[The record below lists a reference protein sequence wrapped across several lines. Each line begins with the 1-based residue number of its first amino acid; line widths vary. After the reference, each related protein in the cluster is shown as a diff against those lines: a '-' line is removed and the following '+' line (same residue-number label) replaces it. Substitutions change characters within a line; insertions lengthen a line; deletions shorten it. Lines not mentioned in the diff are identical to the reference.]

1 MNEEKNSIHEN
12 QKTFYFFLGAF
23 GLLVV
28 ICFFVYISKSSINVF
43 SQPSVCKK

>member
-12 QKTFYFFLGAF
+12 QKTFYLFLGAF

-43 SQPSVCKK
+43 SQPSV